1 MSVQYAGSQFMSK
14 RLIEV
19 IQELR
24 AYLGP
29 EAQQGGRLLD
39 AKRLSF
45 GGTPGWAAF
54 MNLHNARRHP
64 VSNGYC
70 R

>member
-45 GGTPGWAAF
+45 GG
-54 MNLHNARRHP
+54 RR
-64 VSNGYC
+64 VG
-70 R
+70 RLL